1 MWPPPAAVALVAFS
15 AAALAGAQD
24 QQPGGRPGWPCNG
37 RPDPSYFR
45 IAEGTGGQFFLFH
58 PSEVADSG
66 ALMAAAMSHG
76 ATVLRAGGQLAAGLH
91 HFAVPVDRVE
101 SLLFSLS
108 VQCLQVAEI
117 VHPSGAVLQA
127 ADPGVEY
134 HQYEAGLIVTIARP
148 DPGEWR
154 VRLSGNRLF
163 LVTVKAKASL
173 SVEGPRFVPDG
184 PLQAGVARVVRFSA
198 SADARDVHARLV
210 TQGFQDLG
218 AIPLRIVRD
227 ETGEDF
233 VGELTPP
240 ARPFRLVVTG
250 RDAEGRPFQRVHAPL
265 LDPALAK

>member
-1 MWPPPAAVALVAFS
+1 MLAFS
-15 AAALAGAQD
+15 VAAMAVLPGAAQD
-24 QQPGGRPGWPCNG
+24 QQPGSRPGWPCNG

-45 IAEGTGGQFFLFH
+45 IAEGSGGQFFLFH

-76 ATVLRAGGQLAAGLH
+76 ATVLRAGGQLATGLH
-91 HFAVPVDRVE
+91 EFPVPVDRVD

-117 VHPSGAVLQA
+117 VRPSGAVLQA
-127 ADPGVEY
+127 ADPRVEY
-134 HQYEAGLIVTIARP
+134 HQYEAGRIVTVLQP

-154 VRLSGNRLF
+154 VRISGTRLF
-163 LVTVKAKASL
+163 LVTVQAKAKL
-173 SVEGPRFVPDG
+173 SIEAPRFVPEG
-184 PLQAGVARVVRFSA
+184 PLQAGLARVLRFSA
-198 SADARDVHARLV
+198 RTDAQDVHGRLV
-210 TQGFQDLG
+210 TQGFQDIA

-233 VGELTPP
+233 VGDLVLP

-250 RDAEGRPFQRVHAPL
+250 RDVDGLPFQRVHAPL
-265 LDPALAK
+265 FDPAPRK

>member
-1 MWPPPAAVALVAFS
+1 MWPAPPALALVVFS
-15 AAALAGAQD
+15 VAALAGAQD
-24 QQPGGRPGWPCNG
+24 QQPGPRPGWPCNG

-45 IAEGTGGQFFLFH
+45 VAEGSGGQFFLFH

-66 ALMAAAMSHG
+66 ALMAAALTHA

-91 HFAVPVDRVE
+91 EFPVPVDRVD

-117 VHPSGAVLQA
+117 VRPSGAVLQA
-127 ADPGVEY
+127 ADPAVEY
-134 HQYEAGLIVTIARP
+134 HQYEAGLIVTVVRP
-148 DPGEWR
+148 DPGEWG
-154 VRLSGNRLF
+154 VRLSGTRLF
-163 LVTVKAKASL
+163 LVTVQAKAPL
-173 SVEGPRFVPDG
+173 SVAGPRFVPEG

-198 SADARDVHARLV
+198 STDARDVHARLV

-227 ETGEDF
+227 ETGVSF

-240 ARPFRLVVTG
+240 ARPFRLVITG
-250 RDAEGRPFQRVHAPL
+250 RDPDGLAFQRVHAAL
-265 LDPALAK
+265 LDPTPPK